1 MSTHKHID
9 QICVAV
15 LLLTILLT
23 ALFMFGDRFGIQPVS
38 DGDQE
43 DESGYFTGN
52 DLAWDW
58 NRASAT
64 TIDLSASTVTGGGA
78 YFFNQDLILSGSGY
92 FILSGA
98 MEGRVLVDAGS
109 GSKVWIL
116 LDGAQI
122 SCPDDACFQVLQAKK
137 VFLTLEDGS
146 DNHLISGPDFSPEAL
161 EAGRDGAV
169 FTSDNLTIN
178 GTGSLTVQAGYRHG
192 IEANDDLRITGG
204 DIRIT
209 AAGDGINANDSF
221 RLCGANLNI
230 DAADDGLVVKEPS
243 GFFYQES
250 GSLSISCLD
259 DGIRSSGD
267 VTVAGGSCSIDA
279 PSKGIRAGG
288 IVTASGG
295 SVQIDN
301 CATGMAA
308 SDFKI
313 DADVTIHA
321 RSEDY
326 KTLEP
331 DQNMEDLLSV
341 ITEQSETLKSAKP
354 PVVYTAGTWMWTAGT
369 FLVILLGIGAALIF
383 KRH

>member
-9 QICVAV
+9 QICVVV

-52 DLAWDW
+52 DLSWDW

-64 TIDLSASTVTGGGA
+64 TIDLCASTVTGGGA

-192 IEANDDLRITGG
+192 IEAND
-204 DIRIT
+204 
-209 AAGDGINANDSF
+209 
-221 RLCGANLNI
+221 
-230 DAADDGLVVKEPS
+230 PS

-267 VTVAGGSCSIDA
+267 GTVAGGSCSIDA